1 MSVGYYAY
9 EGGRPNACWTKLRA
23 SMTRRSHDERHAA
36 LGPLGGPGRLD
47 PREWRSRVRYLQCAL
62 TIPPSIRTRQR
73 LARMCA
79 HVAPW
84 EIANKNSKSIR
95 FDDRREK
102 LKNGGNI
109 AGQES
114 AIFGSGCVKILSRAN
129 CVACVRCRSQS
140 FRLKKGLVDLI
151 KECRMALWS
160 QPRVRMSYPLVGGGG
175 SRFGVATRSWPPP
188 EVKRGE

>member
-1 MSVGYYAY
+1 MSVGWQVVAGTLGPGGAGPAGPY
-9 EGGRPNACWTKLRA
+9 EG
-23 SMTRRSHDERHAA
+23 
-36 LGPLGGPGRLD
+36 
-47 PREWRSRVRYLQCAL
+47 RSRVRYLQCAL
-62 TIPPSIRTRQR
+62 TIAPLIRTRLRQ
-73 LARMCA
+73 AGMCA
-79 HVAPW
+79 HVAPR
-84 EIANKNSKSIR
+84 EVAIKNSKSTGS
-95 FDDRREK
+95 DDRREK